1 MEQELMGKLN
11 LAYQKSQEFDKQ
23 INIISQQTL
32 ELSKFG
38 EHLDELISFEEKKIL
53 TSLGKGVFIK
63 SSIDE
68 KKLFVEV
75 GTGIFIKKDPENAR
89 KVVDSQI
96 KKLEE
101 LKNSLMLE
109 ASQND
114 EALKE
119 MMKEIENK
127 KQ

>member
-1 MEQELMGKLN
+1 MGKLN

-32 ELSKFG
+32 ELNKFG